1 MEDACYGGG
10 CAWAGVGGAAR
21 EQMQLSVSSPQSCRE
36 LKTPLLK
43 QKLLQSLKIIKN
55 TVGSLF
61 LSDEYLAKCDSA
73 PLSLPSTKE
82 LDAALMLLS
91 YCTTV
96 KT

>member
-1 MEDACYGGG
+1 
-10 CAWAGVGGAAR
+10 
-21 EQMQLSVSSPQSCRE
+21 MQLSVSSPQSCRE
-36 LKTPLLK
+36 LQTPLLK

-55 TVGSLF
+55 TVGSLEF

-82 LDAALMLLS
+82 LDAPLMLLS